1 VTKGGS
7 VKMTFDNS
15 HISPAPPRSNNGI
28 EKLGRLQTEF
38 MSEALR
44 QAVDDAGAA
53 MMHQLREPLT
63 VLLFYLHEI
72 KRAREFGSKESIPGS
87 LSEIVDMALRETE
100 RVCAIVEHNDKVVE
114 APVDVEAAIARGREA
129 INAWASKNR
138 ARVEQVETSTRRAN
152 SHPLT
157 PREHE
162 VLALIIGGYSNKEG
176 GHRLGIS
183 TRTFEAHRAHLMGKL
198 GTRNAADLVRVTL
211 GTLGPVQSEAEEL
224 TLPVKAAG

>member
-1 VTKGGS
+1 
-7 VKMTFDNS
+7 MTFDDS
-15 HISPAPPRSNNGI
+15 YISPPPPRSNNAMD
-28 EKLGRLQTEF
+28 KLSRLKTEF

-44 QAVDDAGAA
+44 RVVDDAGAA

-72 KRAREFGSKESIPGS
+72 KRTGELDSIASGPGS
-87 LSEIVDMALRETE
+87 LCEIVDMALRETE
-100 RVCAIVEHNDKVVE
+100 RVCTIVERNGKAVE
-114 APVDVEAAIARGREA
+114 APVDAEAAIARGREA
-129 INAWASKNR
+129 INTWALKNR
-138 ARVEQVETSTRRAN
+138 GGVEHVEPSARRSN

-162 VLALIIGGYSNKEG
+162 VLALVIGGHSNKEG

-211 GTLGPVQSEAEEL
+211 GGLGPVQLGAEEL
-224 TLPVKAAG
+224 TPAATTTE